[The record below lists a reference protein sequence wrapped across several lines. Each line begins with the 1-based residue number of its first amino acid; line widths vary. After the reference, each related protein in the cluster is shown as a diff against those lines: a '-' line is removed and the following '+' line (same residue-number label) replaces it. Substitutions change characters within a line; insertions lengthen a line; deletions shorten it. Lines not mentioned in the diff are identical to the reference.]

1 MLKALSDVLAQ
12 TRLTSFTL
20 SYIITNAKFVFT
32 SRSLSSVITNGVGA
46 NTLLLGN
53 QLNPSSAVAQKMTD
67 TLHAELEAHS
77 IYKDEDKINNMLVG
91 PTLPGKKE
99 VILKLV
105 SSSVGIEGSGLS
117 GTLFELQSN

>member
-1 MLKALSDVLAQ
+1 M
-12 TRLTSFTL
+12 
-20 SYIITNAKFVFT
+20 
-32 SRSLSSVITNGVGA
+32 SSVITNGVGA

-77 IYKDEDKINNMLVG
+77 IYKDEDKNSNLLIG

-99 VILKLV
+99 VKFINKFSRYPV
-105 SSSVGIEGSGLS
+105 VFFVPFKVVATKSSSSSL
-117 GTLFELQSN
+117 TL